1 MQKGE
6 KISSSL
12 EDYLEAIYEIIEE
25 KQAVRA
31 KDIAER
37 LGVAASSVT
46 IALRGLVKRELIN
59 HVPYDVITLTDQGR
73 KLAKEVSRK
82 HGILKSFFMKVLA
95 VEESVADD
103 CACKMEHVVPDE
115 VLNRF
120 VEFVKFEE
128 TCDHGGTKWIE
139 GVGFVCHSYEESKLS
154 ENCTACVNG

>member
-1 MQKGE
+1 MVKDE
-6 KISSSL
+6 KISASL

-31 KDIAER
+31 KDIADR

-46 IALRGLVKRELIN
+46 IALRGLAKRDLIN
-59 HVPYDVITLTDQGR
+59 HVPYDVITLTPQGR

-82 HGILKSFFMKVLA
+82 HGILKQFFLKVLA

-115 VLNRF
+115 VLSRF

-128 TCDHGGTKWIE
+128 SCSHGGTKWIE
-139 GVGFVCHSYEESKLS
+139 GVGFVCHSYEDPESPEKCS
-154 ENCTACVNG
+154 TCVNG